1 MAKKTALEQIKE
13 LDDQKKA
20 LTEEA
25 KQEALDKANEAIS
38 DLKALGFNYRL
49 TSGKNFASSKGSVS
63 DGPCPYCGFETSPPH
78 DGRKHRSQGD
88 KKKAF
93 TTTELKDLGLAKA

>member
-1 MAKKTALEQIKE
+1 MAKRTALEQIKE
-13 LDDQKKA
+13 LEDQKKA

-38 DLKALGFNYRL
+38 DLKALGFSYRL
-49 TSGKNFASSKGSVS
+49 TSGKDFANSKGSVS
-63 DGPCPYCGFETSPPH
+63 DGPCPICSFETSPPH

-93 TTTELKDLGLAKA
+93 TATELKDLGLAKA

>member
-25 KQEALDKANEAIS
+25 KQEALDKVHEA
-38 DLKALGFNYRL
+38 
-49 TSGKNFASSKGSVS
+49 
-63 DGPCPYCGFETSPPH
+63 
-78 DGRKHRSQGD
+78 
-88 KKKAF
+88 
-93 TTTELKDLGLAKA
+93 ELLPVR